1 MPIEHFKNPKG
12 ELLSPITQA
21 IVQHLQTNGPSDSMA
36 INQALLRIDGYRD
49 DSGPEALRSRLR
61 KLCAQDH
68 IHRVIQGDKLLYM
81 AGADPQAAYLDGV
94 HTNEAVIPAALTPPP
109 RHNVMQGHYA
119 PSWTVARAGALDY
132 AKHPSLHMGQRREF
146 RSEVV

>member
-1 MPIEHFKNPKG
+1 MPIEKFKNLKG

-21 IVQHLQTNGPSDSMA
+21 IVQHLEANGPSDAMA
-36 INQALLRIDGYRD
+36 INQTLLRIDGYSD
-49 DSGPEALRSRLR
+49 DAGLVALRSRLR
-61 KLCAQDH
+61 KLCAQDQ
-68 IHRVIQGDKLLYM
+68 IHRAIQNGKLLYV
-81 AGADPQAAYLDGV
+81 AGPDPQAADVGTV
-94 HTNEAVIPAALTPPP
+94 PTALTPPP